1 MGFIDFVLPVLL
13 SLFTDKRLVFYLK
26 ANGWWFLDNNE
37 PLATAVAGIRYTLPE
52 AGGIILLP
60 TNAEIVDEYLSQVWP
75 YW

>member
-1 MGFIDFVLPVLL
+1 
-13 SLFTDKRLVFYLK
+13 
-26 ANGWWFLDNNE
+26 LDNNE

-75 YW
+75 YWWVQMMGLLISFHRFVILLY